1 MAALPEDPTWESEI
15 YQLEDTDPVSG
26 GTPNLAIGDGMDN
39 VPHQQLARRTSWL
52 KAQVDALLLSV
63 VEATTAV
70 AGIVRLST
78 STSSTSTTLAATP
91 SAVKAAYDNA
101 ESRVPNARLVA
112 TSGLASGGGNLGAD
126 RTIDVPIST
135 QAEAEAGAINTKAMT
150 PLRVAQLIAKRIAD
164 GVAQAGSD
172 ILTAISALATTG
184 MIVRTGAGAVVTRSI
199 AGSGGI
205 TVTNG
210 NGVAGNPTV
219 SLNGQVAAL
228 DTLAASGLIARTA
241 ADTVAARTINGS
253 AGVTVTNGNGVA
265 GNPVIGL
272 DWYQSA
278 DLTMVN
284 GGAITLTHGL
294 GAIPKFVTARIKCVV
309 AEAGYAVGDVVQVAF
324 WQDAN
329 NQNEGLSA
337 LVSASS
343 IIVRVSDNGPPPIT
357 KKGNGEAV
365 IVPAANW
372 KLIIGALA

>member
-101 ESRVPNARLVA
+101 ESRVPNSRLVA
-112 TSGLASGGGNLGAD
+112 TAGLATGGGNLGAD

-135 QAEAEAGAINTKAMT
+135 QAEAEAGEINTKAMT

-164 GVAQAGSD
+164 GVAQAGSA
-172 ILTAISALATTG
+172 ILTEISALATTG

-210 NGVAGNPTV
+210 NGVAGNP
-219 SLNGQVAAL
+219 
-228 DTLAASGLIARTA
+228 
-241 ADTVAARTINGS
+241 
-253 AGVTVTNGNGVA
+253 
-265 GNPVIGL
+265 VIGL

-278 DLTMVN
+278 DLTMVK

-329 NQNEGLSA
+329 VQNEGLSA

-357 KKGNGEAV
+357 NKGNGAAV
-365 IVPAANW
+365 ILTAANW